1 MNPPDTPAAAASTGS
16 AAVSPDGAGFVVA
29 APPPPPDQGFGVRVS
44 RFAHRNAWVI
54 GLWVLLAVLLVATKV
69 IQPRFGAPGVTALAL
84 AALPVALAAAGQS
97 VAVLTAG
104 IDLSIASMMAFAG
117 VVAASLMHGESEG
130 FAVLAVLAVVAL
142 GLAMGAVNGALIVF
156 TRVPDII
163 VTLAML
169 FVWGGAALLVLNTP
183 GGSVA
188 DWLRDLISGTVG
200 TRWAPKALLLL
211 VALVAVIWIP
221 VRRSRLGLSIYAVGS
236 DRQAAFRSGVHVGR
250 TKIAA
255 YAITGLFAAL
265 AGLAVTMSTGIG
277 APLPGPY
284 LLASI
289 AAVVLGGVSLAG
301 GRGGLVGPIVAVF
314 ILRLVRADL
323 TFLGMDSN
331 LATVIEGA
339 MLVGVVMLGGLA
351 ALRERRA

>member
-1 MNPPDTPAAAASTGS
+1 MAALLAR
-16 AAVSPDGAGFVVA
+16 FV
-29 APPPPPDQGFGVRVS
+29 
-44 RFAHRNAWVI
+44 HRNAWVI
-54 GLWVLLAVLLVATKV
+54 GLWVLLAVLLVITKL
-69 IQPRFGAPGVTALAL
+69 IQPRFGAPGITALAL

-117 VVAASLMHGESEG
+117 VVAASLMHGQSEA
-130 FAVLAVLAVVAL
+130 FAVFVVVFVLVL
-142 GLAMGAVNGALIVF
+142 GVGMGAVNGALIVL

-169 FVWGGAALLVLNTP
+169 FVWGGAALLVLKTP

-188 DWLRDLISGTVG
+188 DWLRELISGTAV
-200 TRWAPKALLLL
+200 TIWAPKALLLL
-211 VALVAVIWIP
+211 AGLVAVIWVP
-221 VRRSRLGLSIYAVGS
+221 VRRSVLGLSIYALGS
-236 DRQAAFRSGVHVGR
+236 DRQAAFRCGVHVGR

-265 AGLAVTMSTGIG
+265 AGLAVVMSTGIG

-323 TFLGMDSN
+323 TFLGLDSN
-331 LATVIEGA
+331 LATVFEGA
-339 MLVGVVMLGGLA
+339 MLVGVVMLGGFA
-351 ALRERRA
+351 ALRERRT

>member
-1 MNPPDTPAAAASTGS
+1 MSPSPPGS
-16 AAVSPDGAGFVVA
+16 AATSPPAGATGARPAFSPPP
-29 APPPPPDQGFGVRVS
+29 PPPPPDHGFGGRLR

-54 GLWVLLAVLLVATKV
+54 GLWVLLVLLLVVTKL
-69 IQPRFGAPGVTALAL
+69 IQPRFGAPGITALAL

-97 VAVLTAG
+97 VAVLAAG
-104 IDLSIASMMAFAG
+104 IDLSIASMMALAG
-117 VVAASLMHGESEG
+117 VVAASLMQGESEA
-130 FAVLAVLAVVAL
+130 FAVLVVFAVVAL
-142 GLAMGAVNGALIVF
+142 GLAMGAVNGALVVL

-169 FVWGGAALLVLNTP
+169 FVWGGAALLVMKTP
-183 GGSVA
+183 GGAVA
-188 DWLRDLISGTVG
+188 EWLRNLISGTIG
-200 TRWAPKALLLL
+200 TVWAPKALLLL
-211 VALVAVIWIP
+211 AALVAVVWIP
-221 VRRSRLGLSIYAVGS
+221 VRRSALGLSIYAVGS

-250 TKIAA
+250 TKVAA

-265 AGLAVTMSTGIG
+265 AGLTVTMSTGIG

-301 GRGGLVGPIVAVF
+301 GRGGLIGPIVAVF

-331 LATVIEGA
+331 LATVFEGA
-339 MLVGVVMLGGLA
+339 MLVAVVMLGGLA

>member
-1 MNPPDTPAAAASTGS
+1 MAALLAR
-16 AAVSPDGAGFVVA
+16 FV
-29 APPPPPDQGFGVRVS
+29 
-44 RFAHRNAWVI
+44 HRNAWVI
-54 GLWVLLAVLLVATKV
+54 GLWVLLAVLLVITKL
-69 IQPRFGAPGVTALAL
+69 IQPRFGAPGITALAL

-97 VAVLTAG
+97 VAVLSAG

-117 VVAASLMHGESEG
+117 VVAASLMHGQSEA
-130 FAVLAVLAVVAL
+130 FAVFVVVFVLVL
-142 GLAMGAVNGALIVF
+142 GVGMGAVNGALIVL

-169 FVWGGAALLVLNTP
+169 FVWGGAALLVLKTP

-188 DWLRDLISGTVG
+188 DWLRELISGTAV
-200 TRWAPKALLLL
+200 TIWAPKALLLL
-211 VALVAVIWIP
+211 AGLVAVIWVP
-221 VRRSRLGLSIYAVGS
+221 VRRSVLGLSIYALGS
-236 DRQAAFRSGVHVGR
+236 DRQAAFRCGVHVGR

-265 AGLAVTMSTGIG
+265 AGLAVVMSTGIG

-323 TFLGMDSN
+323 TFLGLDSN
-331 LATVIEGA
+331 LATVFEGA
-339 MLVGVVMLGGLA
+339 MLVGVVMLGGFA
-351 ALRERRA
+351 ALRERRT